1 MSHLKPLTGL
11 TVGRTSLKESRRLS
25 LPNLFDLK
33 ANGEDPTCPASFI
46 EHAAME
52 LASMSQNRPPVQA
65 QVLEMQQHARTA
77 HLRGI
82 GLAPLNND
90 VPLRATSNQDFPFAI
105 DGGTNET
112 RQNGSANHLPI
123 TASFGTSD
131 SSIDSV
137 FNGQGPP
144 EFELGSDGKHR
155 KSLVSLDSTEHSI
168 VTSEHP
174 SFPDILG
181 LIEAR
186 TPSGLVHQK
195 IREDRSSFDLLMERL
210 VQGDMSGAVD
220 MSDDDITQMLSS
232 SD

>member
-1 MSHLKPLTGL
+1 MADTWKTVDGETLEYLTTVARLILERYKQIVTDLGGPLEKEKSKTNKKATL
-11 TVGRTSLKESRRLS
+11 IKQPPKVSASTSAGVYDS
-25 LPNLFDLK
+25 LCSVSN
-33 ANGEDPTCPASFI
+33 
-46 EHAAME
+46 
-52 LASMSQNRPPVQA
+52 
-65 QVLEMQQHARTA
+65 
-77 HLRGI
+77 
-82 GLAPLNND
+82 
-90 VPLRATSNQDFPFAI
+90 ATNQDFPFAI

-123 TASFGTSD
+123 TTSFGTSD